1 MASLSKPR
9 KTTPAGVVFRASQDG
24 PADETLLDP
33 AELERAGAMLPAVRT
48 SFVSGRAAQRQF
60 AAELL
65 GIPAGELRC
74 DYSCPR
80 CGTGP
85 GLSHGRPGYARDGVR
100 LPLLLSLSRAAGWT
114 LVAAVVSPPPG
125 LRLGVDIEDP
135 SGTGFPGFGDVALTE
150 AERRTLL
157 GLQAADLPYE
167 RARLWARKEAWLKMT
182 GEGLLVPPGTVDV
195 LERPGISDA
204 GAASTGL
211 PSRLV
216 AAVALG

>member
-1 MASLSKPR
+1 
-9 KTTPAGVVFRASQDG
+9 VVFRASPDG
-24 PADETLLDP
+24 SEDESLLEP
-33 AELERAGAMLPAVRT
+33 AELERADAMLPDVRL
-48 SFVSGRAAQRQF
+48 SFVSGRAAQRLF

-65 GIPAGELRC
+65 GLPAGELRC

-80 CGTGP
+80 CGTG
-85 GLSHGRPGYARDGVR
+85 LSHGRPGYKRAGVR

-135 SGTGFPGFGDVALTE
+135 SRTDFPGYGDVALTE
-150 AERRTLL
+150 SERRALAGVPAAELL
-157 GLQAADLPYE
+157 RE

-182 GEGLLVPPGTVDV
+182 GQGLLVPPGTVDV
-195 LERPGISDA
+195 LGRPGISDA

-211 PSRLV
+211 PPRLA

>member
-1 MASLSKPR
+1 MSKTR
-9 KTTPAGVVFRASQDG
+9 KTTPAGVVFRAFPDG
-24 PADETLLDP
+24 PADDSLLDP
-33 AELERAGAMLPAVRT
+33 AELERAGAMQPAVRT

-65 GIPAGELRC
+65 GVHAADLRC

-85 GLSHGRPGYARDGVR
+85 GLSHGRPGYARSGVR

-135 SGTGFPGFGDVALTE
+135 SATGFPGFGDIALTE
-150 AERRTLL
+150 AERRALL
-157 GLQAADLPYE
+157 GCPDEDLPLE

-195 LERPGISDA
+195 LSRPGISDP
-204 GAASTGL
+204 GAAATGL

>member
-1 MASLSKPR
+1 MNKPR
-9 KTTPAGVVFRASQDG
+9 KTTPAGVVFRASPDG
-24 PADETLLDP
+24 PADESLLEP
-33 AELERAGAMLPAVRT
+33 AELERADAMLPAVRT

-65 GIPAGELRC
+65 GLPAGELRC

-80 CGTGP
+80 CGTG
-85 GLSHGRPGYARDGVR
+85 LSHGRPGYERAGIR

-135 SGTGFPGFGDVALTE
+135 SRTDFPGYGDVALTE
-150 AERRTLL
+150 SERRALA
-157 GLQAADLPYE
+157 GLRAAELPRE

-195 LERPGISDA
+195 LVRPGISDA

-211 PSRLV
+211 PPRLA